1 MLLSYYFIKE
11 DWNVHGRI
19 TVVMNETCS
28 TFPDNF
34 LFAPLNKLEPLNPWC
49 HWGVC
54 VPCCFFLDHYIID
67 AKYPLAMANF
77 CQKIWLTTFN
87 RAFFPNHVFFST
99 DPIPIPLRSTY
110 RNCVLCYFASA
121 FYVRSPKLE

>member
-54 VPCCFFLDHYIID
+54 VPCCFFLGHYIID

-87 RAFFPNHVFFST
+87 GAFFPNHIFFLGIRFQFHSDQHT
-99 DPIPIPLRSTY
+99 VIVYCVILLRPFMSEVQ
-110 RNCVLCYFASA
+110 N
-121 FYVRSPKLE
+121 